1 MSALAQR
8 HRIRHAPRIHAHHR
22 SDILSW
28 VLPTLLFFGGWMFVI
43 RRFGQGASGLMAI
56 GKSGAKI
63 YIKTNTKVTFA
74 DVAGA
79 VEAKE
84 GLKEV
89 VEFLKDPKAYRIPK
103 GVLHTRRKQ
112 VPSGR

>member
-63 YIKTNTKVTFA
+63 YVKTNTKVTFA

-79 VEAKE
+79 VEAKGGVKGSRRIPERSE
-84 GLKEV
+84 GLPHSE
-89 VEFLKDPKAYRIPK
+89 
-103 GVLHTRRKQ
+103 RR
-112 VPSGR
+112 PTHA